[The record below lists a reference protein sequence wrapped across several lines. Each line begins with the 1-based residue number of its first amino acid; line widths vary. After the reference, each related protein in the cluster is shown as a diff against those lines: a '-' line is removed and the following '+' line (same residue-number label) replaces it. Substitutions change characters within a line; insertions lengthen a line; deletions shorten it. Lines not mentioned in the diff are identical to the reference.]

1 MTDQLSEKFI
11 VRADYY
17 GNVVSNDKLQFWF
30 PKNKGNIIID
40 QDVLS
45 YITFGKQENYLQI
58 PLKKIIKV
66 KLETLRPIKNRWIS
80 GIAGSPYYL
89 LFWIPFW
96 NRYVLNLT
104 ILDDQ
109 GFPWEHFFRL
119 KTRQITVETYAII
132 KKAITK

>member
-1 MTDQLSEKFI
+1 MINQFSEKFI

-17 GNVVSNDKLQFWF
+17 GSIVSNGKLQFWF
-30 PKNKGNIIID
+30 PQNKGNMIFD
-40 QDVLS
+40 NNALS
-45 YITFGKQENYLQI
+45 YIKFGNQENFLHI
-58 PLKKIIKV
+58 SLKKIIKV
-66 KLETLRPIKNRWIS
+66 KLETMRPVKNRWIS

-119 KTRQITVETYAII
+119 KTGQITAETYAII
-132 KKAITK
+132 KKAIAR